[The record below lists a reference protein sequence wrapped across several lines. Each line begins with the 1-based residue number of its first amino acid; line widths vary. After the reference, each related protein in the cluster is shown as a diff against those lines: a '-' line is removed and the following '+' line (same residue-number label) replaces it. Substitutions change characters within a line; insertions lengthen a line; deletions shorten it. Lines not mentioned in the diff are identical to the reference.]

1 MTAMLNVRHR
11 VSRLV
16 SAALALGATAGCDG
30 PGEQGELGNDRF
42 FYECVDASDPACDDL
57 DPLAD
62 PASPDLIP
70 AIATG
75 SEFAL
80 STSDERSEPVSP
92 TPRLTV
98 VDEGVGRRTFRAE
111 EPGDAVV
118 VAEIAEGEATD
129 LLHLTIRDP
138 AGASIFVDD
147 AFGAWT
153 EAGATLAMSDGERR
167 ELRVALVSADGL
179 LLSGAVPIVWSFDP
193 PSLGD
198 VATIAGN
205 VVTIVASAGGDGTLR
220 ADYANGASA
229 TLAIAVAIGGA
240 P

>member
-1 MTAMLNVRHR
+1 MSAMDTLRYR
-11 VSRLV
+11 TLRLV
-16 SAALALGATAGCDG
+16 VAALTLGAAAGCEG
-30 PGEQGELGNDRF
+30 PGEEGELGNDRF
-42 FYECVDASDPACDDL
+42 YYECVDATDPACDDL

-62 PASPDLIP
+62 PASPDVIP

-80 STSDERSEPVSP
+80 STADERSEPVSP
-92 TPRLTV
+92 TRRLTV
-98 VDEGVGRRTFRAE
+98 VDDGVGRRTFRAE
-111 EPGDAVV
+111 EAGDAVV
-118 VAEIAEGEATD
+118 VAEVAEGEATD
-129 LLHLTIRDP
+129 LLHLAIRDP

-147 AFGAWT
+147 AVGAWT

-179 LLSGAVPIVWSFDP
+179 VLSGAVPIAWSFDP
-193 PSLGD
+193 PSLGEL
-198 VATIAGN
+198 ATITGN
-205 VVTIVASAGGDGTLR
+205 VVSIVASAGGDGTLR

-229 TLAIAVAIGGA
+229 SLAIAVAIGGA